1 MAKKRKGISKALKK
15 GKVESGFTIN
25 ESPDDD
31 LGFGTPKTKEK
42 NLSQAAKE
50 QNEFNSR
57 YSFSADVNSKNYDNS
72 KGEVPEEYAGAV
84 NSWSDY
90 RMVPK
95 TREEDKVDA
104 SKMGPE
110 SSGKSIP
117 SGVNYTSPSSS
128 KSDKIYNNGFN
139 VVDILRRKGYHAGT
153 IFDESDRPTLD
164 NPMGKGLDP
173 KMDKMSTKEA
183 GKVDS
188 KQGSALVG
196 ATKKTEET
204 TQNDPEMVKQASK
217 LGETI
222 NSNPSPQDRFFQSKK
237 LQSSK
242 ISPEEAPYS
251 GSRKFLGPDDGSITY
266 SPKVGGVN
274 DDFETANLEAIQR
287 QSLLT
292 AIKPTPEENIQNGQK
307 LVETISSDAN
317 NTVTDKVILEQI
329 QNAESPEEIAKIKAD
344 AEAAKIEEQKQKEQ
358 LANENKSAIQTTIG
372 VINEDQKGKRPS
384 FDQVTTIQ
392 DVQRGVLDQYR
403 NQASQVPYAV
413 VEKLGIQDYY
423 PNAGRDIAVGTFS
436 GSRIGSQTIYSGAG
450 ALLPVGLYDARKRSL
465 VEAAKAVQKK
475 KDEFLQVPD
484 APQQFNADF
493 QQAAYSELYDI
504 GAKHGWNMNAIMKD
518 KEAMKR
524 VYAIKNAAK
533 DLAYTD
539 EIVDNIFET
548 LNTADGKTASYVPE
562 DVLQAMIEYRQGKLD
577 VESILSG
584 DSNVLELAGKIR
596 NYANVT
602 QWADKNLPEWKS
614 DPASLPL
621 NLKTDKP
628 ITEQNLNELQSTYEK
643 AKISGDY
650 SSYITATK
658 EYFHL
663 DPAVVNA
670 WVAQNMVGATE
681 AQKAEVIK
689 QANDYIFAQMPPA
702 SIKESI
708 TNLKTD
714 ALGWARLA
722 FDKQKDKEEKET
734 VMTRAINTAN
744 EAKLKDRISAI
755 NNDTS
760 LNTPEKKRAALMKAY
775 RDAGFTPYHNKTT
788 GEVYGSVSYSAADKK
803 MNVIYPA
810 DRTQVWVKPKGKNQQ
825 YKWEPINKVLANRNG
840 YVLDSKDINELDSF
854 QKGGSMGSI
863 NESRMFETYYDG
875 VATRKVNIDNISKY
889 ASSQRK
895 GIGTEAVGNIVVTSE
910 PDENGNV
917 VSTPGRMQIK
927 VQLLPETNPT
937 DRQTLDAMFS
947 TEKQKVSTDRTFN
960 AAGPDSNY

>member
-1 MAKKRKGISKALKK
+1 MPRKRKQVLKDVLASGNTSKEQFKELGPASLQIDDLSNRLENQKTILKDSNFNVSSDSPRMNSELSDISKKQNKVKEDILNYNKSGALKK
-15 GKVESGFTIN
+15 AIERNRFVKSKVREAENN
-25 ESPDDD
+25 EEIKSI
-31 LGFGTPKTKEK
+31 LSEPKKTV
-42 NLSQAAKE
+42 AKE
-50 QNEFNSR
+50 E
-57 YSFSADVNSKNYDNS
+57 
-72 KGEVPEEYAGAV
+72 P
-84 NSWSDY
+84 
-90 RMVPK
+90 
-95 TREEDKVDA
+95 
-104 SKMGPE
+104 
-110 SSGKSIP
+110 
-117 SGVNYTSPSSS
+117 
-128 KSDKIYNNGFN
+128 
-139 VVDILRRKGYHAGT
+139 
-153 IFDESDRPTLD
+153 
-164 NPMGKGLDP
+164 
-173 KMDKMSTKEA
+173 
-183 GKVDS
+183 
-188 KQGSALVG
+188 KQGAALVD
-196 ATKKTEET
+196 ATKKPEITE
-204 TQNDPEMVKQASK
+204 
-217 LGETI
+217 
-222 NSNPSPQDRFFQSKK
+222 
-237 LQSSK
+237 
-242 ISPEEAPYS
+242 
-251 GSRKFLGPDDGSITY
+251 
-266 SPKVGGVN
+266 SPKPNIEANINWDEPYEFPDYRKNADEAQKIERQRADKAWQMQGIKYDSNGDHVFSDGTPALYNYMEGRYLVDGERVN
-274 DDFETANLEAIQR
+274 LNESKE
-287 QSLLT
+287 
-292 AIKPTPEENIQNGQK
+292 PTPEENIQNGQK
-307 LVETISSDAN
+307 LIETISSDAN

-329 QNAESPEEIAKIKAD
+329 QNAKSPEEIAKIKAD

-403 NQASQVPYAV
+403 NQASNVPYAV

-602 QWADKNLPEWKS
+602 QWADKNLPEWRSK
-614 DPASLPL
+614 PVTLPL

-628 ITEQNLNELQSTYEK
+628 ITEENLNELQSTYEK

-722 FDKQKDKEEKET
+722 FDKQKDQRDRET
-734 VMTRAINTAN
+734 IMTRAINTAN
-744 EAKLKDRISAI
+744 EAKLKDKISAI
-755 NNDTS
+755 NSNAS

-788 GEVYGSVSYSAADKK
+788 GEVYGSVTYSAADKK

-825 YKWEPINKVLANRNG
+825 YKWEPINKVLANRGG
-840 YVLDSKDINELDSF
+840 YVLDSKDINELDAF

-863 NESRMFETYYDG
+863 NESRMYETYYDG
-875 VATRKVNIDNISKY
+875 AATRKVNVNNISTY
-889 ASSQRK
+889 ANSQRK
-895 GIGTEAVGNIVVTSE
+895 GIATEAVGNIVISSK

-917 VSTPGRMQIK
+917 VSAPGRMKIK
-927 VQLLPETNPT
+927 VELLPETNSA
-937 DRQTLDAMFS
+937 DRDALDAMFS
-947 TEKQKVSTDRTFN
+947 TEKQKLSTDPTFN
-960 AAGPDSNY
+960 AGGPSSNF